1 MGFGTDGQLINGDRG
16 DEPSSWHHTE
26 LVPSVTFTWHHTIPW
41 NGLRATWNYLVA
53 GRHWAC
59 VEEYLKIIS
68 APHVELT
75 LKALKNAP
83 GIPFAHDEKLLELL
97 TWQGWNIVEGPGNQY
112 RIGDPG
118 EAHERWPTGA
128 LTGKQRSTMQ
138 AVDLV
143 RMAMERIYSN
153 VHQPHL
159 ISATDVEKLEKTFK
173 AMRPLLRG
181 REPIR
186 WTPGMWNAVVE
197 GRVSA
202 KAKGTWYSSPIWER
216 GRG

>member
-1 MGFGTDGQLINGDRG
+1 MGFGADGQLINGDRG
-16 DEPSSWHHTE
+16 DEPSSWHHTV

-53 GRHWAC
+53 NQHWGC

-68 APHVELT
+68 APHVEVT

-83 GIPFAHDEKLLELL
+83 GIPFPHDEKLLELL

-118 EAHERWPTGA
+118 EAHERWPTRG
-128 LTGKQRSTMQ
+128 LSRNQTNTMQ
-138 AVDLV
+138 VVDLV
-143 RMAMERIYSN
+143 RMAMERIYN
-153 VHQPHL
+153 NQPNA
-159 ISATDVEKLEKTFK
+159 ISLKDVEKLEKTLK
-173 AMRPLLRG
+173 AARPVLRG

-186 WTPGMWNAVVE
+186 WTPGMWNVIVE

-216 GRG
+216 GR

>member
-1 MGFGTDGQLINGDRG
+1 MAFGADGQLINGDRG
-16 DEPSSWHHTE
+16 SEPGSWHHTE

-53 GRHWAC
+53 GRHWGC

-68 APHVELT
+68 APHVALT
-75 LKALKNAP
+75 LKALKDAP
-83 GIPFAHDEKLLELL
+83 AIPFPHDEKLLELL

-118 EAHERWPTGA
+118 EAHEMWPTGA
-128 LTGKQRSTMQ
+128 LSGSQRTTMQ
-138 AVDLV
+138 SVDLV
-143 RMAMERIYSN
+143 RMAMEPIYRN
-153 VHQPHL
+153 VNQQNL
-159 ISATDVEKLEKTFK
+159 ILPVHVAKLERTFK
-173 AMRPLLRG
+173 AERARLRG

-186 WTPGMWNAVVE
+186 WTPGMWKVIVP

-202 KAKGTWYSSPIWER
+202 KAKGSWYHSPIWER
-216 GRG
+216 GR

>member
-1 MGFGTDGQLINGDRG
+1 MAFGADGQLINGDRG
-16 DEPSSWHHTE
+16 SEPGSWHHTE

-53 GRHWAC
+53 GRHWGC

-68 APHVELT
+68 APHVALT
-75 LKALKNAP
+75 LKALKDAP
-83 GIPFAHDEKLLELL
+83 AIPFPHDEKLLELL

-118 EAHERWPTGA
+118 EAHEMWPTGA
-128 LTGKQRSTMQ
+128 LSGSQRTTMQ

-143 RMAMERIYSN
+143 RMAMEPIYRN
-153 VHQPHL
+153 VNQQNL
-159 ISATDVEKLEKTFK
+159 ILPAHVAKLERTFK
-173 AMRPLLRG
+173 AERARLRG

-186 WTPGMWNAVVE
+186 WTPGMWKVIVP

-202 KAKGTWYSSPIWER
+202 KAKGSWYHSPIWER
-216 GRG
+216 GR